1 MKIIIKINNGNNNSN
16 GQSQKSNSDN
26 GQILELNINGRN
38 VISTINSRAV
48 SIVWER
54 SHIT

>member
-38 VISTINSRAV
+38 VISAINSRAV
-48 SIVWER
+48 SIVRER